1 MLSDRTCSD
10 IIKRHISC
18 ILLYIFRFVLWQ
30 HGFVQF
36 FKMKKKL
43 PIILLIIY
51 LIALL
56 MITIFRPWRGS
67 YHFMGGTLNLTLF
80 EGYGDIIRAGIPRFI
95 YLFFGNIVWFVP
107 LGFYLSFV
115 KKASVLKALLF
126 GFLLSLFIETTQYI
140 LGTGISEIDDLIL
153 NTFGSL
159 VGWGISSCIL
169 GIVRKNKKI

>member
-1 MLSDRTCSD
+1 MSDRICSD
-10 IIKRHISC
+10 IIKRHILC
-18 ILLYIFRFVLWQ
+18 ILLYISRFVLWQ

-43 PIILLIIY
+43 PIILLTIY
-51 LIALL
+51 LITLL

-80 EGYGDIIRAGIPRFI
+80 EGYGDIIRASIPRFI

-159 VGWGISSCIL
+159 VGWGIGSCIL
-169 GIVRKNKKI
+169 GIVRKYKKI

>member
-1 MLSDRTCSD
+1 MSDRICSD
-10 IIKRHISC
+10 IIIRHILC
-18 ILLYIFRFVLWQ
+18 ILLYISRFVLWQ
-30 HGFVQF
+30 HGFAQF

-43 PIILLIIY
+43 PIILLTIY
-51 LIALL
+51 LITLL

-80 EGYGDIIRAGIPRFI
+80 EGYGDIIRASIPRFI

-159 VGWGISSCIL
+159 DGWGIGSCIL
-169 GIVRKNKKI
+169 GIKRKYKKI